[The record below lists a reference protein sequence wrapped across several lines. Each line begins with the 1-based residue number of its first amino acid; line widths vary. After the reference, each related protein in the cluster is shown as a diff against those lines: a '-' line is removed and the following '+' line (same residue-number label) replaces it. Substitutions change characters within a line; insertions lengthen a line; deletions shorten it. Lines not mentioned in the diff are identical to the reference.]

1 MQATK
6 QWRADILIAQDKR
19 QKQTERELQ
28 AMRYPSLWRRV
39 WHRIAVQPASQ
50 P

>member
-6 QWRADILIAQDKR
+6 QWRPDLMIEQAKR
-19 QKQTERELQ
+19 REQTERELH

>member
-1 MQATK
+1 MTATK
-6 QWRADILIAQDKR
+6 QRRADLLIIQASRREK
-19 QKQTERELQ
+19 TERELK
-28 AMRYPSLWRRV
+28 AMRNPSFWRRV